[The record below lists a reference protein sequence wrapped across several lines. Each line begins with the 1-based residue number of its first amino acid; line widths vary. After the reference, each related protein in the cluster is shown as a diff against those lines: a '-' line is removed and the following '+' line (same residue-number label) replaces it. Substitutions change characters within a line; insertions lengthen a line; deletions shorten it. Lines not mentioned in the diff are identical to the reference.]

1 MQTTNSL
8 ENTSYRKI
16 LMNCMFDRFVDFV
29 GIEFEQMKMGFV
41 LLAERFVWIGNM
53 IYIKFWNN
61 INYSSFQQTYV
72 ILVCLLSLELIY
84 NKHSITFLFQS
95 VRSKKYSLQIYIM
108 AKFSDKVKFFL

>member
-41 LLAERFVWIGNM
+41 LLAERFV
-53 IYIKFWNN
+53 
-61 INYSSFQQTYV
+61 
-72 ILVCLLSLELIY
+72 
-84 NKHSITFLFQS
+84 
-95 VRSKKYSLQIYIM
+95 
-108 AKFSDKVKFFL
+108 

>member
-1 MQTTNSL
+1 
-8 ENTSYRKI
+8 
-16 LMNCMFDRFVDFV
+16 MFDRFVDFV

-72 ILVCLLSLELIY
+72 ILVCLLSLEF
-84 NKHSITFLFQS
+84 N
-95 VRSKKYSLQIYIM
+95 LQ
-108 AKFSDKVKFFL
+108 